1 MRSLHGYYITL
12 IEESKDI
19 MDLDINLNVLNY
31 EFESKPILIGGKALE
46 YYGVR
51 DSDNDFDF
59 VISEDD
65 YDKLS
70 YKYPDNIKDLSGDLG
85 ICVRNFELWRS
96 ICLLDYEFFL
106 EGAIEE
112 DDFYVVSFDRL
123 MFMKVLS
130 ISSDKSKRDLEL
142 MKDRMAVI
150 NTIYHDYY

>member
-1 MRSLHGYYITL
+1 MHGYYQTL
-12 IEESKDI
+12 LEESKGI
-19 MDLDINLNVLNY
+19 RDLDIDIDVLNY
-31 EFESKPILIGGKALE
+31 DFESKPILIGGKALE

-65 YDKLS
+65 YERLQ
-70 YKYPDNIKDLSGDLG
+70 YKYPDYTKNLCDDLG
-85 ICVRNFELWRS
+85 VCVKDFELWKS
-96 ICLLDYEFFL
+96 ICLLDYNFFI

-112 DDFYVVSFDRL
+112 DEFFVVSFDKL

-142 MKDRMAVI
+142 MRDRMAVI